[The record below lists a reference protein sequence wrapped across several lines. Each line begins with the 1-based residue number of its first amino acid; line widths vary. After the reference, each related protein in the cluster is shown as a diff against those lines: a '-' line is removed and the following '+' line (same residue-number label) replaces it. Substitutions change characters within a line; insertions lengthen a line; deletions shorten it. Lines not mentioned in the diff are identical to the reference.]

1 MNTLTTAAP
10 APSASPARDTA
21 TPTDRPTPAVRHVAH
36 YVAHSVLATLR
47 DWAFL
52 AFVVAMPTTMYLFFA
67 NIYGD
72 QQSGANNGASVAA
85 VMMVTMATYGA
96 LGAAMSA
103 GAQIQ
108 TERAT
113 GWFRQLMLTA
123 LTPAQ
128 FLVAKIAVA
137 VTVIVPAIGAV
148 FVAGAARG
156 VRMGAGTWAASGALI
171 LVSLL
176 PMVVLGLVIGLWLKQ
191 AAAGAATTLTM
202 LALSMLGGLWF
213 PLDLMPDAM
222 AAIGRT
228 LPSYWA
234 GRIGAWPIAGGDF
247 PWQGVW
253 VIGIWTVSLVVLGA
267 LGYRRAV
274 RTSRR

>member
-1 MNTLTTAAP
+1 MTSVT
-10 APSASPARDTA
+10 APSARPLPTIADAATRPAGR
-21 TPTDRPTPAVRHVAH
+21 RGVRHVGH
-36 YVAHSVLATLR
+36 YIVHSIGFMLR
-47 DWAFL
+47 DWSFL

-67 NIYGD
+67 GIYGD
-72 QQSGANNGASVAA
+72 QTAAGGASVAA
-85 VMMVTMATYGA
+85 IMMVTMATYGG

-123 LTPAQ
+123 ITPAQ
-128 FLVAKIAVA
+128 FMAAKIAVA
-137 VTVIVPAIGAV
+137 VTVIMPAIAAV
-148 FVAGAARG
+148 FIAGAIRG
-156 VRMGAGTWAASGALI
+156 VRMDAGTWLASGALI
-171 LVSLL
+171 LASLL
-176 PMVVLGLVIGLWLKQ
+176 PMVILGLVIGLWLKQ
-191 AAAGAATTLTM
+191 AAAGAATTLVM

-213 PLDLMPDAM
+213 PLDMMPDLM
-222 AAIGRT
+222 QTIGRL

-234 GRIGAWPIAGGDF
+234 GRIGTWPITGGDF
-247 PWQGVW
+247 PWQGVL